1 MNNFAT
7 NKAHLSCIGMAE
19 RSWLSFNSEKKY
31 CFMNKKVII
40 PIFAILLVL
49 LVGVVLFLSH
59 SLNKQKE
66 VNQEMMELAELDKK
80 EMENEYQQFAD
91 QYSEMKTRINND
103 SLVAQLTKEQM
114 RTQELLKE
122 LKEVKSNDAREIAR
136 LKKELATCRAIIRSY
151 IIEIDSLNRL
161 NQNLREENSQIRGQ
175 HEEANRQIAGLN
187 TEKASLSEKVAIA
200 AQLDATA
207 ISLQPQTSNGKAT
220 KKLKKIRKFLLTFN
234 IAKNVTA
241 AAGNKTV
248 YVQIKTPTNVVLSS
262 AGTTAYEN
270 RHIQYTAKKTI
281 EYTGEET
288 PMSIYCNISEALIA
302 GTYRVSIFCDG
313 NMIGSRSFSFE

>member
-40 PIFAILLVL
+40 PIFAVLLVL

-59 SLNKQKE
+59 SLNEQKE

-175 HEEANRQIAGLN
+175 YEEANRQIAGLN

>member
-40 PIFAILLVL
+40 PIFAVLLVL

-59 SLNKQKE
+59 SLNEQKE

-114 RTQELLKE
+114 RTQDLLKE

-175 HEEANRQIAGLN
+175 YEEANRQIAGLN